1 MRTPHLVRA
10 AAAAL
15 AVSSTMAVLPA
26 AHAQPGA
33 AAPSVADEAGARF
46 RRGVELFKEADFRA
60 ALIEFR
66 RAYQLAPNYRVLY
79 NLGQAHL
86 ELQDYAGALRAFERY
101 LNEGGAQVP
110 SARRAAVEAEIQKLQ
125 SRVARVEITTNVAG
139 AELRV
144 DDDVVGTSP
153 LAQPVLVS
161 AGRRKISAEKSGAP
175 VATRT
180 VDVAG
185 GDRTTVALRIE
196 GVGQGADAVA
206 ATASPRLASAPS
218 AGEAAEGAKVRDE
231 APPRDAGARSIPW
244 VGWGV
249 TGALAAGAVVTGLFA
264 LRAKDDLTQKQNTFP
279 GDPAALGDART
290 KLRTLAV
297 TSDIL
302 TGAAVIVGATSLF
315 FTLTSRRPRA
325 PVEASLAPRVTVGIG
340 HIQIDGR
347 F

>member
-1 MRTPHLVRA
+1 MRTPRLART

-15 AVSSTMAVLPA
+15 AVSTAMAVLPLA
-26 AHAQPGA
+26 RAQPGA
-33 AAPSVADEAGARF
+33 AASSVADEAGARF

-79 NLGQAHL
+79 NIGQAHL

-110 SARRAAVEAEIQKLQ
+110 AARRAAVEAEIQKLQ
-125 SRVARVEITTNVAG
+125 SRVARIEIITSVAG
-139 AELRV
+139 AEIRV

-153 LAQPVLVS
+153 LAQPVMVS
-161 AGRRKISAEKSGAP
+161 AGRRKISAEKIGAP
-175 VATRT
+175 AATRT

-196 GVGQGADAVA
+196 AGAQAADVA
-206 ATASPRLASAPS
+206 PAPVSPRPSGAPS
-218 AGEAAEGAKVRDE
+218 AAEPQGGARGRDE
-231 APPRDAGARSIPW
+231 ALPRDGGARSIPW
-244 VGWGV
+244 IGWGA
-249 TGALAAGAVVTGLFA
+249 TGALAAGAVVTGLLA

-279 GDPAALGDART
+279 GDPSALGDAKT
-290 KLRTLAV
+290 KLRTFAV

-302 TGAAVIVGATSLF
+302 TGAAVVVGVTSLY
-315 FTLTSRRPRA
+315 FTLTSRRHGA

-340 HIQIDGR
+340 HIQVDGR

>member
-1 MRTPHLVRA
+1 MRMPRLARA

-15 AVSSTMAVLPA
+15 AVSSVQGVLPV

-110 SARRAAVEAEIQKLQ
+110 AARRAAVEAEIQKLQ
-125 SRVARVEITTNVAG
+125 SRVARVEITANVAG
-139 AELRV
+139 AEIRV

-175 VATRT
+175 AATRT

-196 GVGQGADAVA
+196 GGAPVADAVPA
-206 ATASPRLASAPS
+206 PASSRPAGSPAEPADSAR
-218 AGEAAEGAKVRDE
+218 VRDQ
-231 APPRDAGARSIPW
+231 ALPRDGGARAIPW

-249 TGALAAGAVVTGLFA
+249 TGALVAGAAVTGLLA

-279 GDPAALGDART
+279 GDPTALGDART
-290 KLRTLAV
+290 KLRTFAV

-302 TGAAVIVGATSLF
+302 TGAAVIVGVTSLY